1 MFCDANRD
9 DDSCRCTQ
17 DRRGIVPKSHDRMVL
32 DALGVESGVCRML
45 ASNGDAIG
53 CSGYVHGSSRQR
65 D

>member
-1 MFCDANRD
+1 MTTIANAHRI
-9 DDSCRCTQ
+9 SVRLY
-17 DRRGIVPKSHDRMVL
+17 RGVATGMVL